1 MNKYL
6 GFMLMAALL
15 TFVSGCENSKAQE
28 ATNMYNLAN
37 TVEETDERTRTG
49 STKPFEYLEQN
60 NVQEVKLI
68 TTAPETEVLL
78 TEEQIFQLIDILD
91 KLVIYE
97 QMEAVEVVGQTI
109 IFEIV
114 KMDGVIVTLE
124 NYNPWVVID
133 GVWYDSEYESCEEI
147 NQFANE
153 LRFY

>member
-15 TFVSGCENSKAQE
+15 TFICGCENSEEQE
-28 ATNMYNLAN
+28 STNVYNSAN
-37 TVEETDERTRTG
+37 TVEEMNERTRTG

-60 NVQEVKLI
+60 NVQEVMLI
-68 TTAPETEVLL
+68 TTAPEAEVSL
-78 TEEQIFQLIDILD
+78 TEEQIFQLIDRLD

-97 QMEAVEVVGQTI
+97 QVEAIEVVGQTI
-109 IFEIV
+109 VFEIV
-114 KMDGVIVTLE
+114 KTDGVIVTLE
-124 NYNPWVVID
+124 NYNTWVVID

-153 LRFY
+153 LIKN